1 MIQMQITLPENTMG
15 AIRAEAEKY
24 GITPNVIARMRLC
37 MLFSECGDG
46 ATKKSYILTLEKWRE
61 IEAYIKVKHPGTPIE
76 IFAAK
81 AIFSEM
87 KKHGLN
93 LAEKDEF
100 KGLLGK

>member
-1 MIQMQITLPENTMG
+1 MKKMQITLPEKIME
-15 AIRAEAEKY
+15 AIQSEAATC
-24 GITPNVIARMRLC
+24 GLTPNAFIRMRLC
-37 MLFSECGDG
+37 TLSSRCGDE
-46 ATKKSYILTLEKWRE
+46 AVKKTYIITLEKWRE

-93 LAEKDEF
+93 PAEKDEF
-100 KGLLGK
+100 EGLLGK